1 MNQTKQVLEEENV
14 IAPNFVLKDKA
25 HFQLVFKSRTANP

>member
-1 MNQTKQVLEEENV
+1 MNQTKQVFEEENV

-25 HFQLVFKSRTANP
+25 YVQLVLKSRTANR